1 MLEALMKWTESG
13 ELSAMSADQPVTSA
27 YQQAAPVT
35 AMGYGEVGVKPQA
48 VNPLARRSW
57 RTSTL
62 FRHTTDLL

>member
-13 ELSAMSADQPVTSA
+13 ESSVMNADQPVTSA
-27 YQQAAPVT
+27 YQQAAPVM
-35 AMGYGEVGVKPQA
+35 AMGYGEVGVKPRA

-57 RTSTL
+57 RAFTL